1 MKFILSYAK
10 KYRSMIAIGML
21 IKLSAALAELLLPYV
36 LEHLIDDVAPQQ
48 EIKLILLW
56 GAVMLALVV
65 YVRQANVK
73 ANRTAVGVAKRTIYE
88 IRRDLF
94 WKSVNLS
101 GGQLDEFGL
110 PSLNSRMTSD
120 SYNVQS
126 FIQSS
131 QTMGIRAPIL
141 LFGGITITLIM
152 DAGLASILCIMAP
165 ILITAV
171 VFVSLKGIPLYEK
184 VQKSVDDIV
193 RIMRENITGIRV
205 VKALSKEDYE
215 MRRFDETNREMANR
229 DVKAGIVM
237 ALPGPVMTFMLNVGL
252 TIVVVVGAYRVN
264 DGVTQPGVILAF
276 LTYFNMILMGVN
288 GVNRIFMMMSKA
300 NASANRIAAVVNSK
314 DELVPVSVEEAA
326 VTERDGYI
334 VFDQVAFSY
343 GRHPE
348 PEAETGEDD
357 GEAAE
362 TDEKQSTGDQRNSV
376 ADRTLSAGGRRNFGT
391 DKGLSAGDQKRANAG
406 GKLSDTPDDI
416 KGKST
421 EAAKLTAMARFD
433 GQERQKCLEGIDFA
447 VKKGGSLGIIGATGC
462 GKTTIINLLMRFYDA
477 DEGHI
482 FIDGKDVRTYD
493 KDELHRLFGVVF
505 QNDVIFADSLK
516 ENISFGR
523 DVETEEMRKAA
534 GDAMAREFIE
544 SYEDTYDHKAVVRG
558 ANLSGGQRQR
568 VLIARALAAA
578 PRILVL
584 DDSSSALD
592 YKTDAALR
600 KAIREHHA
608 DTTTIII
615 AQRISS
621 IMALDDII
629 MLDEGK
635 IIGHG
640 THEELLQSC
649 SMYQEIYRTQM
660 GG

>member
-1 MKFILSYAK
+1 MKFILSYVK
-10 KYRSMIAIGML
+10 KYRFMVAFAML
-21 IKLSAALAELLLPYV
+21 VKLSAAIAELMLPYV
-36 LEHLIDDVAPQQ
+36 LEHLVDDVAPLKN
-48 EIKLILLW
+48 IGLIFAW
-56 GAVMLALVV
+56 GGVMLLLVV

-73 ANRTAVGVAKRTIYE
+73 ANRMAVRVAKNSIYE

-120 SYNVQS
+120 SYNLQS

-141 LFGGITITLIM
+141 LLGGISITLTM
-152 DAGLASILCIMAP
+152 DVGLASILCIMAP
-165 ILITAV
+165 ILIAAV
-171 VFVSLKGIPLYEK
+171 VYVSMKGIPLYDK
-184 VQKSVDDIV
+184 VQRSMDDIV

-215 MRRFDETNREMANR
+215 MRRFGQANREMERR
-229 DVKAGIVM
+229 DIKAGIIM
-237 ALPGPVMTFMLNVGL
+237 ALPGPIMTFMLNIGL

-264 DGVTQPGVILAF
+264 GGTTQPGVILAF
-276 LTYFNMILMGVN
+276 LTYFNMILMGVM
-288 GVNRIFMMMSKA
+288 GLNRIFMMMSKA
-300 NASANRIAAVVNSK
+300 NASAHRIAAVVQTE
-314 DELVPVSVEEAA
+314 DELLPVSGEEAA
-326 VTERDGYI
+326 VTAREEYI
-334 VFDQVAFSY
+334 IFENVSFSY
-343 GRHPE
+343 GKNE
-348 PEAETGEDD
+348 NAEEDST
-357 GEAAE
+357 AAR
-362 TDEKQSTGDQRNSV
+362 EK
-376 ADRTLSAGGRRNFGT
+376 
-391 DKGLSAGDQKRANAG
+391 
-406 GKLSDTPDDI
+406 
-416 KGKST
+416 
-421 EAAKLTAMARFD
+421 FD
-433 GQERQKCLEGIDFA
+433 GLERQKCLENIDFA
-447 VKKGGSLGIIGATGC
+447 IRKGGSLGIIGATGC

-482 FIDGKDVRTYD
+482 FIGGRDVRSYD

-505 QNDVIFADSLK
+505 QNDVIFADSLQ

-523 DVETEEMRKAA
+523 DVTMEELEKAA

-544 SYEDTYDHKAVVRG
+544 NYEDTYDHKAVVRG

-578 PRILVL
+578 PQILVL

-600 KAIREHHA
+600 RAIREHHA

-615 AQRISS
+615 AQRVSS
-621 IMALDDII
+621 IMGLDEII

-635 IIGHG
+635 IIGYG
-640 THEELLQSC
+640 THEELLESC
-649 SMYQEIYRTQM
+649 AMYREIYRTQM
-660 GG
+660 GSM

>member
-10 KYRSMIAIGML
+10 KYRVMIAIGML

-36 LEHLIDDVAPQQ
+36 LEHLIDDVAPLQ
-48 EIKLILLW
+48 EVKRILLW
-56 GAVMLALVV
+56 GAVMLLLVV

-73 ANRTAVGVAKRTIYE
+73 ANRTAVGVAKKTIYE

-215 MRRFDETNREMANR
+215 MRRFEDANREMANR

-237 ALPGPVMTFMLNVGL
+237 ALPGPVMTFMLNIGL

-300 NASANRIAAVVNSK
+300 NASANRIAAVVNSE
-314 DELVPVSVEEAA
+314 DELVPVPAEKAA
-326 VTERDGYI
+326 VTEREEYI
-334 VFDQVAFSY
+334 VFENVAFSY
-343 GRHPE
+343 GRHLE
-348 PEAETGEDD
+348 PDKGMDENGEEQGQSGADAGASGKGFD
-357 GEAAE
+357 KAAGRTSE
-362 TDEKQSTGDQRNSV
+362 E
-376 ADRTLSAGGRRNFGT
+376 ADR
-391 DKGLSAGDQKRANAG
+391 
-406 GKLSDTPDDI
+406 
-416 KGKST
+416 
-421 EAAKLTAMARFD
+421 AAAMARFD

-600 KAIREHHA
+600 KAIREHHS

-640 THEELLQSC
+640 THEELLQNC
-649 SMYQEIYRTQM
+649 PMYQEIYRTQM
-660 GG
+660 GA

>member
-1 MKFILSYAK
+1 MRFLLGYLK
-10 KYRSMIAIGML
+10 KYRFIMAFGMAV
-21 IKLSAALAELLLPYV
+21 KLSAALAELMLPYV
-36 LEHLIDDVAPQQ
+36 LEHLVDDVAPRQNVG
-48 EIKLILLW
+48 LVLLW
-56 GAVMLALVV
+56 GAVMLMLVV

-73 ANRTAVGVAKRTIYE
+73 ANRTAVKVAKNSIYE

-141 LFGGITITLIM
+141 LLGGIFITLTM
-152 DAGLASILCIMAP
+152 DVGLASILCIMAP

-171 VFVSLKGIPLYEK
+171 VCVSMKGIPLYDR
-184 VQKSVDDIV
+184 VQKSVDNIV

-215 MRRFDETNREMANR
+215 MRRFGEANDEMAAR
-229 DVKAGIVM
+229 DIKAGIVM
-237 ALPGPVMTFMLNVGL
+237 ALPGPIMTFMLNIGL

-264 DGVTQPGVILAF
+264 GGVTQPGVILAF
-276 LTYFNMILMGVN
+276 LTYFNMILMGVM
-288 GVNRIFMMMSKA
+288 GLNRIFMLMSKA
-300 NASANRIAAVVNSK
+300 NASADRIAAVVNTE
-314 DELVPVSVEEAA
+314 DELIPLPPEKGA
-326 VTERDGYI
+326 VTDREEYI
-334 VFDQVAFSY
+334 VFDHVTFSY
-343 GRHPE
+343 GRKGQE
-348 PEAETGEDD
+348 E
-357 GEAAE
+357 
-362 TDEKQSTGDQRNSV
+362 GDPPSESDV
-376 ADRTLSAGGRRNFGT
+376 ADR
-391 DKGLSAGDQKRANAG
+391 
-406 GKLSDTPDDI
+406 
-416 KGKST
+416 
-421 EAAKLTAMARFD
+421 FD
-433 GQERQKCLEGIDFA
+433 GLERQKCLEDIDFA
-447 VKKGGSLGIIGATGC
+447 IKRGGSLGIIGATGC

-477 DEGHI
+477 DQGGI
-482 FIDGKDVRTYD
+482 FIDGRDVRTYD

-523 DVETEEMRKAA
+523 DVSEEEMENAA

-544 SYEDTYDHKAVVRG
+544 AYEDAYDHRAVVRG

-592 YKTDAALR
+592 YRTDAALR
-600 KAIREHHA
+600 KAIRNHHA

-615 AQRISS
+615 AQRVSS
-621 IMALDDII
+621 IMGLDDII
-629 MLDEGK
+629 MLDEGR

-640 THEELLQSC
+640 THEELLESC
-649 SMYQEIYRTQM
+649 EVYREIYRTQM
-660 GG
+660 SA

>member
-1 MKFILSYAK
+1 MKFLFGYLK
-10 KYRSMIAIGML
+10 KYRYIMAFGMAV
-21 IKLSAALAELLLPYV
+21 KLSAAVAELMLPYV
-36 LEHLIDDVAPQQ
+36 LEHLVDDVAPQQ
-48 EIKLILLW
+48 NAGLVLMW
-56 GAVMLALVV
+56 GAVMLMLVV

-73 ANRTAVGVAKRTIYE
+73 ANRTAVKVAKNSIYE

-120 SYNVQS
+120 SYNLQS

-141 LFGGITITLIM
+141 LLGGIFITLTM
-152 DAGLASILCIMAP
+152 DVGLASILCIMAP

-171 VFVSLKGIPLYEK
+171 VFVSMKGIPLYDR
-184 VQKSVDDIV
+184 VQKSVDNIV

-215 MRRFDETNREMANR
+215 MRRFQEANEEMAAR
-229 DVKAGIVM
+229 DIKAGIVM
-237 ALPGPVMTFMLNVGL
+237 ALPGPIMTFMLNIGL

-264 DGVTQPGVILAF
+264 GGVTQPGVILAF
-276 LTYFNMILMGVN
+276 LTYFNMILMGVM
-288 GVNRIFMMMSKA
+288 GLNRIFMLMSKA
-300 NASANRIAAVVNSK
+300 NASANRIAGVVNTA
-314 DELVPVSVEEAA
+314 DELLPIPAEEAA
-326 VTERDGYI
+326 VTQREEYI
-334 VFDQVAFSY
+334 VFDRVTFSY
-343 GRHPE
+343 GKSLQE
-348 PEAETGEDD
+348 ETE
-357 GEAAE
+357 EAAA
-362 TDEKQSTGDQRNSV
+362 Q
-376 ADRTLSAGGRRNFGT
+376 
-391 DKGLSAGDQKRANAG
+391 DK
-406 GKLSDTPDDI
+406 
-416 KGKST
+416 
-421 EAAKLTAMARFD
+421 FD
-433 GQERQKCLEGIDFA
+433 GLERQKCLEEISFA
-447 VKKGGSLGIIGATGC
+447 IKKGGSLGIIGATGC

-477 DEGHI
+477 DEGAV
-482 FIDGKDVRTYD
+482 FIDGRDVRTYD

-523 DVETEEMRKAA
+523 DVSREELRRAA
-534 GDAMAREFIE
+534 GDAMAKEFIE
-544 SYEDTYDHKAVVRG
+544 SYEDTYDHRAVVRG

-600 KAIREHHA
+600 KAIREKHA

-615 AQRISS
+615 AQRVSS
-621 IMALDDII
+621 IMGLDDII
-629 MLDEGK
+629 MLDEGR

-640 THEELLQSC
+640 THEELLESC
-649 SMYQEIYRTQM
+649 EVYREIYKTQM
-660 GG
+660 SA